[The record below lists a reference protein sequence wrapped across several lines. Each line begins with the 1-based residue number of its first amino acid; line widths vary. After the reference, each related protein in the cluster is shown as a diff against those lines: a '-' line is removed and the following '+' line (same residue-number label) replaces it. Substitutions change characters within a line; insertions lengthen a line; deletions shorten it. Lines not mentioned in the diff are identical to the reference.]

1 MKTKSPYTELLY
13 TLSPSKNVTES
24 LKTFGINENSSKA
37 IAVRFD
43 FEQEQSAKICTLET
57 DLKKALNCSVYELSF
72 ANDRELNFDLDE
84 IKLIYKPTS
93 NQIIGEICTIIATK
107 NI

>member
-1 MKTKSPYTELLY
+1 MKTRSPYTELLY

-24 LKTFGINENSSKA
+24 LKTFGINEESSKA

-43 FEQEQSAKICTLET
+43 FEQSTKCCTLET
-57 DLKKALNCSVYELSF
+57 DLKEALNCSIHELSF
-72 ANDRELNFDLDE
+72 SNECECDFDFDLDE
-84 IKLIYKPTS
+84 IKQIYKPTS